1 MSARACGAITVKY
14 LTLIRAI
21 ALLHQYQR
29 PVRSAQG
36 VSYMEATREDI
47 ATADRLM
54 QELLAR
60 SLDELPPQTRKLL
73 PLLAQLVNGRADFRF
88 SRKEVREFTRWGHT
102 QLKLHLRR
110 LEELEYLIVHRG
122 GRGQSFVYELNWSG
136 FEGEKSG
143 GGRPQAGGMSGG
155 GRANGMPD
163 EYRGKR
169 HLWTQIAK
177 TAHIRR
183 SDEKSCRSRKST

>member
-1 MSARACGAITVKY
+1 M
-14 LTLIRAI
+14 
-21 ALLHQYQR
+21 
-29 PVRSAQG
+29 
-36 VSYMEATREDI
+36 
-47 ATADRLM
+47 ADRLM
-54 QELLAR
+54 KELLAR

-73 PLLAQLVNGRADFRF
+73 PLLAQMVNGREDFRF

-143 GGRPQAGGMSGG
+143 LGRPQVGGMSGP
-155 GRANGMPD
+155 GRVNGRPD
-163 EYRGKR
+163 EHRGQTVFLR
-169 HLWTQIAK
+169 RMAK
-177 TAHIRR
+177 TAYIRR
-183 SDEKSCRSRKST
+183 SDEKQRRSGQST